1 MMMAELK
8 SQFERY
14 LHALRGSVSDLIYR
28 RETPTLDYFDSC
40 YTSLSW
46 DSYSLICREILESG
60 NTMLLPTVA
69 PDLLQRAIAIER
81 ASGSLWPLLQEI
93 AKRPEYDF
101 FGLSWCNL
109 YETELANALS
119 RDDYSFNVP
128 TREPFPILIR
138 RMPSEEQTYA
148 PQFVDNR
155 LLFSPTLKKDVFI
168 PVLYHSRGPNSE
180 FIKQQSSVHELIHVL
195 QRVFRKRPVPAY
207 PYQEDGRAT
216 IRNPEV
222 YVRVGLE
229 DELECQ
235 KILVAAEYSF
245 SLKPILHHQTALASA
260 FREMDRDQALQITR
274 SGIEQID
281 FQKYNDLYEGDLR
294 EEVIRVFINE
304 VPDRWPNE

>member
-128 TREPFPILIR
+128 TREPFPILI
-138 RMPSEEQTYA
+138 ST
-148 PQFVDNR
+148 
-155 LLFSPTLKKDVFI
+155 K
-168 PVLYHSRGPNSE
+168 
-180 FIKQQSSVHELIHVL
+180 
-195 QRVFRKRPVPAY
+195 
-207 PYQEDGRAT
+207 
-216 IRNPEV
+216 
-222 YVRVGLE
+222 
-229 DELECQ
+229 
-235 KILVAAEYSF
+235 
-245 SLKPILHHQTALASA
+245 
-260 FREMDRDQALQITR
+260 
-274 SGIEQID
+274 
-281 FQKYNDLYEGDLR
+281 
-294 EEVIRVFINE
+294 
-304 VPDRWPNE
+304 